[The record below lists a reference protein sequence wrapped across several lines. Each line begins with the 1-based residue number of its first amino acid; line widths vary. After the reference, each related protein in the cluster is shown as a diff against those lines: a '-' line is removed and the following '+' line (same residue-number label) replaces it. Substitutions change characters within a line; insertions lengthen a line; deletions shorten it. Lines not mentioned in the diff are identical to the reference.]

1 MLFYI
6 FFNSLVK
13 NLSLLLAV
21 KELLAI
27 KELLVVKELLAV
39 KEILHPAL
47 ITARQKTLIP
57 ERTNENQIL
66 CDDRAKPKHRSR
78 HRVHDCQ
85 IRPARTQP
93 CVIGRINTDQNL
105 FMPSLVKMR

>member
-13 NLSLLLAV
+13 DLSLLLAV

-27 KELLVVKELLAV
+27 KELLAN

-47 ITARQKTLIP
+47 ITARRKTLIP

-66 CDDRAKPKHRSR
+66 CDDDAKLKHLS
-78 HRVHDCQ
+78 
-85 IRPARTQP
+85 
-93 CVIGRINTDQNL
+93 
-105 FMPSLVKMR
+105 

>member
-13 NLSLLLAV
+13 NLSLLQAV
-21 KELLAI
+21 QELLAI
-27 KELLVVKELLAV
+27 KELLAV

-78 HRVHDCQ
+78 HRV
-85 IRPARTQP
+85 
-93 CVIGRINTDQNL
+93 
-105 FMPSLVKMR
+105 